1 MLDFSGKRG
10 FHENGI
16 LRIDDFSSTG
26 LNFSFE
32 TLLRQAAF
40 FINNYTY
47 CFISELFIIFFCVF
61 YRLSAIYFSSVHV
74 HDAFSDRLQFFWILS
89 FFCFPRRGATAFPRL
104 CGLFQT
110 FFSLKSSRVWENCTG
125 RFRESI
131 DRLHFCP
138 P

>member
-1 MLDFSGKRG
+1 MLDFSGDRG

-16 LRIDDFSSTG
+16 LRIDDFSATG

-32 TLLRQAAF
+32 TLRRQPAF
-40 FINNYTY
+40 FLINNYTY
-47 CFISELFIIFFCVF
+47 CFISELFIIFFCF
-61 YRLSAIYFSSVHV
+61 LYRLSAMMRSIRSTT
-74 HDAFSDRLQFFWILS
+74 LFWILS